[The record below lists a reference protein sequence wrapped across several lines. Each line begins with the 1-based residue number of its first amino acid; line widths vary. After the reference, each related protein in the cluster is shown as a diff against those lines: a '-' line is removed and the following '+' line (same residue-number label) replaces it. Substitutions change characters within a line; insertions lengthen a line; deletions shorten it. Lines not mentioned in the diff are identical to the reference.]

1 MDLTFQPNRTQEVE
15 TAKAHSVPNVTTTS
29 HDPGMPARPNFAS
42 HPNPVIPQG
51 LCPTRSG
58 SLYPHIAHLGT
69 NLVGLGDSNNEIVII
84 VMMYQFISFSS
95 KCEPVFCE
103 PNGPLAS
110 TSKPSSNSSQHLR
123 LVTPPSGTQEYVP
136 CHDESHLRTAQL
148 KGRET

>member
-84 VMMYQFISFSS
+84 VMMYQFISLFQMR
-95 KCEPVFCE
+95 
-103 PNGPLAS
+103 
-110 TSKPSSNSSQHLR
+110 TR
-123 LVTPPSGTQEYVP
+123 L
-136 CHDESHLRTAQL
+136 LRTKWPSCFNIKAIFEL
-148 KGRET
+148 LTTSAPGDATIWHPGICSLP